1 MRRTDR
7 DPLPSSPGPKAGRGL
22 ALVTRLAA
30 LALAASAPALFGSA
44 ARPAHA
50 QGNGAADEGAVE
62 VIEVSGLLDD
72 VLADF
77 IEDSIDT
84 AERRGSL
91 ALVLQTDSHRAV
103 VSDQRLVEL
112 ADRIANSEVPVSMW
126 VGPSGARAT
135 GRVGQLAGA
144 ATDLALAPGSRFG
157 DLGPQ
162 VLPQDR
168 FGTLFGAAHDLL
180 RNSTVGFEAAIELGL
195 AREAP
200 TLGYFVIDLEGFVT
214 TVAGT
219 GEAPV
224 RVPVTPVR
232 FNDLSLTDQVLHT
245 AAAPAVAYLL
255 LLVGGGLIVLEL
267 YTAGVGIAGGV
278 GALSFLM
285 AGYGLGVLPTRGWAL
300 GLLILAFV
308 GYAIDVQA
316 GAPRAWTVIASVC
329 LVAGSLFLFDG
340 TPAPWFTL
348 AAGIGG
354 LGLGMAWAMP
364 IMVRTRFG
372 TPTIGRE
379 WMIGE
384 MGTARDDIAPEG
396 VVTVRDAP
404 WRARANRATPIP
416 AGDPVR
422 VVAID
427 GLLLEVEPA
436 EGGARD
442 YRDRARS

>member
-1 MRRTDR
+1 M
-7 DPLPSSPGPKAGRGL
+7 
-22 ALVTRLAA
+22 AA
-30 LALAASAPALFGSA
+30 AAVMFGAPE
-44 ARPAHA
+44 RPARA
-50 QGNGAADEGAVE
+50 QNGGEAEAAEPTVE

-77 IEDSIDT
+77 IEDSIAG
-84 AERRGSL
+84 AERRGAL
-91 ALVLQTDSHRAV
+91 GLVLQTDSHQAV
-103 VSDQRLVEL
+103 VSDQRLEEL
-112 ADRIANSEVPVSMW
+112 AVRIAEADVPVSMW

-135 GRVGQLAGA
+135 GRVGQLAGVVA
-144 ATDLALAPGSRFG
+144 DLALAPGSRLG
-157 DLGPQ
+157 DLGDQ
-162 VLPQDR
+162 VLPQAR
-168 FGTLFGAAHDLL
+168 FGVLFGDAHDLL
-180 RNSTVGFEAAIELGL
+180 RDDTVGFEAAIELGL

-200 TLGYFVIDLEGFVT
+200 TLGYFVIDIDGFVT

-219 GEAPV
+219 GDNAV
-224 RVPVTPVR
+224 RVPETPVR
-232 FNDLSLTDQVLHT
+232 FNDLSLADQVLHT

-255 LLVGGGLIVLEL
+255 LLLGGGLIVLEL

-285 AGYGLGVLPTRGWAL
+285 SGYGLGALPARGWAV
-300 GLLILAFV
+300 GLLVLAFV

-316 GAPRAWTVIASVC
+316 GAPRTWTVIASVC
-329 LVAGSLFLFDG
+329 LVVGSLFLFDG

-348 AAGIGG
+348 IAGIGG

-364 IMVRTRFG
+364 IMVRSRFG

-384 MGTARDDIAPEG
+384 MGTARGDIAPEG
-396 VVTVRDAP
+396 VVIIRDAP
-404 WRARANRATPIP
+404 WRARVNRATPIP

-427 GLLLEVEPA
+427 GLMLEVEPD

-442 YRDRARS
+442 YRDQARS

>member
-7 DPLPSSPGPKAGRGL
+7 DPFPSSPGPRARRGL
-22 ALVTRLAA
+22 TLVTGLAA
-30 LALAASAPALFGSA
+30 LALAAAATLFGGLE
-44 ARPAHA
+44 RPARA
-50 QGNGAADEGAVE
+50 QGDDAPEKAAVE

-72 VLADF
+72 VMADF

-84 AERRGSL
+84 AERRGSIG
-91 ALVLQTDSHRAV
+91 LVLQTDSHKAV
-103 VSDQRLVEL
+103 VSDRRLAEL
-112 ADRIANSEVPVSMW
+112 ADRIAGAEVPVSMW
-126 VGPSGARAT
+126 VGPSGARAS

-144 ATDLALAPGSRFG
+144 AADLALAPGSRFG
-157 DLGPQ
+157 NLGEQ
-162 VLPQDR
+162 VLPRDR
-168 FGTLFGAAHDLL
+168 FGTLFGDAYDLL
-180 RNSTVGFEAAIELGL
+180 RDATVGFEAAIELGL

-200 TLGYFVIDLEGFVT
+200 TLGYFVLGLEGFEY
-214 TVAGT
+214 TVEGT

-232 FNDLSLTDQVLHT
+232 FNDLSLADQLLHT
-245 AAAPAVAYLL
+245 VAAPAVAYLL

-278 GALSFLM
+278 GALSFLG
-285 AGYGLGVLPTRGWAL
+285 AGYGLGVLPTRGWAV

-316 GAPRAWTVIASVC
+316 GAPRTWTVIASVC
-329 LVAGSLFLFDG
+329 LVVGSLFLFDG

-364 IMVRTRFG
+364 IMVRSRFG

-396 VVTVRDAP
+396 VVTVREAP
-404 WRARANRATPIP
+404 WRARVNRATPIP

>member
-1 MRRTDR
+1 MT
-7 DPLPSSPGPKAGRGL
+7 GL
-22 ALVTRLAA
+22 AAT
-30 LALAASAPALFGSA
+30 ALAAAAVMFGGPE
-44 ARPAHA
+44 RPARA
-50 QGNGAADEGAVE
+50 QGGGAAEPGVE

-77 IEDSIDT
+77 IEDSIAG
-84 AERRGSL
+84 AERRGAL
-91 ALVLQTDSHRAV
+91 GLVLQTDSHRAV
-103 VSDQRLVEL
+103 VSDQRLEEL
-112 ADRIANSEVPVSMW
+112 AVRIAEAEVPVSMW

-135 GRVGQLAGA
+135 GRVGQLAGVA
-144 ATDLALAPGSRFG
+144 ADLALAPGSRLG
-157 DLGPQ
+157 DLGDQ
-162 VLPQDR
+162 VLPRAR
-168 FGTLFGAAHDLL
+168 FGTLFGDAHDLL
-180 RNSTVGFEAAIELGL
+180 RDNTVGFEAALELGL
-195 AREAP
+195 TREAP
-200 TLGYFVIDLEGFVT
+200 TLGYFVIDIDGFVT
-214 TVAGT
+214 TLVGN
-219 GEAPV
+219 GNEPV
-224 RVPVTPVR
+224 RVPETPVR
-232 FNDLSLTDQVLHT
+232 FNDLSLADQVLHT

-255 LLVGGGLIVLEL
+255 FLVGGGLIVLEL

-278 GALSFLM
+278 GAVSFLM
-285 AGYGLGVLPTRGWAL
+285 AGYGLGVLPARGWAV

-348 AAGIGG
+348 VAGIGG

-364 IMVRTRFG
+364 IMVRSRFG

-384 MGTARDDIAPEG
+384 MGTARGDIAPEG
-396 VVTVRDAP
+396 VVIIRDAP
-404 WRARANRATPIP
+404 WRARVNRATPIP

-422 VVAID
+422 VVAIN
-427 GLLLEVEPA
+427 GLMLEVEPD

>member
-1 MRRTDR
+1 MAGAA
-7 DPLPSSPGPKAGRGL
+7 PSLFGGL
-22 ALVTRLAA
+22 AQ
-30 LALAASAPALFGSA
+30 
-44 ARPAHA
+44 PAHA
-50 QGNGAADEGAVE
+50 QGDKAPEDKAPEEAAVDVM
-62 VIEVSGLLDD
+62 EVSGLLDE
-72 VLADF
+72 VLAAE
-77 IEDSIDT
+77 IETAIDRA
-84 AERRGSL
+84 AERGSIG
-91 ALVLQTDSHRAV
+91 LVLQVDSDGAV
-103 VSDQRLVEL
+103 VSDQRMAEL
-112 ADRIANSEVPVSMW
+112 ADRIARSETPVSMW

-135 GRVGQLAGA
+135 GRVGQLAGVVA
-144 ATDLALAPGSRFG
+144 DLALAPGSRIG
-157 DLGPQ
+157 DLGDQ
-162 VLPQDR
+162 VLPRAR
-168 FGTLFGAAHDLL
+168 FGAPFNDAYDLL
-180 RNSTVGFEAAIELGL
+180 RDGTIGFEAAIELEL

-200 TLGYFVIDLEGFVT
+200 TLGYFVIGLEGFET
-214 TVAGT
+214 TIEGT
-219 GEAPV
+219 GDEPV

-232 FNDLSLTDQVLHT
+232 FNDLSLVHQLLHT
-245 AAAPAVAYLL
+245 VAAPAVTYLL
-255 LLVGGGLIVLEL
+255 LLAGGGLIVLEL

-278 GALSFLM
+278 GAVSFLL
-285 AGYGLGVLPTRGWAL
+285 AGYGLGVLPARGWAV

-329 LVAGSLFLFDG
+329 LTVGSLFLFDG

-348 AAGIGG
+348 VAGIGG

-364 IMVRTRFG
+364 IMVRSRFG

-384 MGTARDDIAPEG
+384 LGTARDDISPEG
-396 VVTVRDAP
+396 VVIIRDAP

-416 AGDPVR
+416 TGEPVR

-427 GLLLEVEPA
+427 GLMLEVEPA

>member
-7 DPLPSSPGPKAGRGL
+7 DPFPSSPGPKAGRGL
-22 ALVTRLAA
+22 TLVTGLAA
-30 LALAASAPALFGSA
+30 LALAAAATALFGSA
-44 ARPAHA
+44 AQPAHA
-50 QGNGAADEGAVE
+50 QGNDATEEAAVE

-77 IEDSIDT
+77 IEDSIDA
-84 AERRGSL
+84 AERRGSI

-103 VSDQRLVEL
+103 VSDRRLVEL
-112 ADRIANSEVPVSMW
+112 ADRIAGSEVPVSMW

-157 DLGPQ
+157 DLGQQ
-162 VLPQDR
+162 VLPRDR

-180 RNSTVGFEAAIELGL
+180 RDATVGFEAAIELGL

-214 TVAGT
+214 TVEGT
-219 GEAPV
+219 GEEPV

-285 AGYGLGVLPTRGWAL
+285 AGYGLGVLPTRGWAV

-316 GAPRAWTVIASVC
+316 GAPRAWTVIASVS

-340 TPAPWFTL
+340 TPPPWFTL

-364 IMVRTRFG
+364 IMVRSRFG

-396 VVTVRDAP
+396 VVTVREAP
-404 WRARANRATPIP
+404 WRARVNRATPIP

>member
-1 MRRTDR
+1 
-7 DPLPSSPGPKAGRGL
+7 
-22 ALVTRLAA
+22 
-30 LALAASAPALFGSA
+30 
-44 ARPAHA
+44 
-50 QGNGAADEGAVE
+50 
-62 VIEVSGLLDD
+62 
-72 VLADF
+72 
-77 IEDSIDT
+77 
-84 AERRGSL
+84 
-91 ALVLQTDSHRAV
+91 
-103 VSDQRLVEL
+103 
-112 ADRIANSEVPVSMW
+112 MW
-126 VGPSGARAT
+126 VGPSGARAG

-144 ATDLALAPGSRFG
+144 AADLALAPGSR
-157 DLGPQ
+157 LGNLGEQ
-162 VLPQDR
+162 VLPRDR
-168 FGTLFGAAHDLL
+168 FGTLFGDAYDLL
-180 RNSTVGFEAAIELGL
+180 RDATVGFEAAIELGL

-200 TLGYFVIDLEGFVT
+200 TLGYFVLGLDGFEY
-214 TVAGT
+214 TVEGT

-232 FNDLSLTDQVLHT
+232 FNDLSLADQVLHT
-245 AAAPAVAYLL
+245 VAAPAVAYLL

-278 GALSFLM
+278 GALSFLG
-285 AGYGLGVLPTRGWAL
+285 AGYGLGVLPTRGWAV
-300 GLLILAFV
+300 GLLILAFI

-316 GAPRAWTVIASVC
+316 GAPRTWTVIASVC
-329 LVAGSLFLFDG
+329 LVVGSLFLFDG

-354 LGLGMAWAMP
+354 LGLGMTWAMP
-364 IMVRTRFG
+364 IMVRSRFG

-404 WRARANRATPIP
+404 WRARVNRATPIP

>member
-7 DPLPSSPGPKAGRGL
+7 DPFPSSPGPRARRGL
-22 ALVTRLAA
+22 TLVTGLAA
-30 LALAASAPALFGSA
+30 LALAAAATLFGGLERT
-44 ARPAHA
+44 ARA
-50 QGNGAADEGAVE
+50 QGDDAAEKAAAE

-72 VLADF
+72 VMADF

-84 AERRGSL
+84 AERRGSIG
-91 ALVLQTDSHRAV
+91 LVLQTDSHKAV
-103 VSDQRLVEL
+103 VSDRRLAEL
-112 ADRIANSEVPVSMW
+112 ADRIADAEVPVSMW
-126 VGPSGARAT
+126 IGPSGARAS

-144 ATDLALAPGSRFG
+144 AADLALAPGSRFG
-157 DLGPQ
+157 NLGEQ
-162 VLPQDR
+162 VLPRDR
-168 FGTLFGAAHDLL
+168 FGTLFGDAYDLL
-180 RNSTVGFEAAIELGL
+180 RDATVGFEAAIELGL

-200 TLGYFVIDLEGFVT
+200 TLGYFVLGLDGFEY
-214 TVAGT
+214 TVEGT

-232 FNDLSLTDQVLHT
+232 FNDLSLADQLLHT
-245 AAAPAVAYLL
+245 VAAPAVAYLL

-278 GALSFLM
+278 GALSFLG
-285 AGYGLGVLPTRGWAL
+285 AGYGLGVLPTRGWAV
-300 GLLILAFV
+300 GLLILAFI

-316 GAPRAWTVIASVC
+316 GAPRTWTVIASVC
-329 LVAGSLFLFDG
+329 LVVGSLFLFDG

-354 LGLGMAWAMP
+354 LGLGMTWAMP
-364 IMVRTRFG
+364 IMVRSRFG

-404 WRARANRATPIP
+404 WRARVNRATPIP

>member
-7 DPLPSSPGPKAGRGL
+7 DPFPSSPGPKARRGL
-22 ALVTRLAA
+22 TLVTGLAA
-30 LALAASAPALFGSA
+30 LALAAAATLFGGLE
-44 ARPAHA
+44 RPARA
-50 QGNGAADEGAVE
+50 QGDDAAEKAAVE

-72 VLADF
+72 VMADF

-84 AERRGSL
+84 AERRGSIG
-91 ALVLQTDSHRAV
+91 LVLQTDSHKAV
-103 VSDQRLVEL
+103 VSDRRLAEL
-112 ADRIANSEVPVSMW
+112 ADRIAGAEVPVSMW
-126 VGPSGARAT
+126 VGPSGARAS

-144 ATDLALAPGSRFG
+144 AADLAIAPGSRFG
-157 DLGPQ
+157 NLGEQ
-162 VLPQDR
+162 VLPRDR
-168 FGTLFGAAHDLL
+168 FGTLFGDDYDLL
-180 RNSTVGFEAAIELGL
+180 RDATVGFEAAIELGL

-200 TLGYFVIDLEGFVT
+200 TLGYFVLGLDGFEY
-214 TVAGT
+214 TVEGT

-232 FNDLSLTDQVLHT
+232 FNDLSLADQLLHT
-245 AAAPAVAYLL
+245 VAAPAVAYLL

-278 GALSFLM
+278 GALSFLG
-285 AGYGLGVLPTRGWAL
+285 AGYGLGVLPTRGWAV
-300 GLLILAFV
+300 GLLILAFI

-316 GAPRAWTVIASVC
+316 GAPRTWTVIASVC
-329 LVAGSLFLFDG
+329 LVVGSLFLFDG

-364 IMVRTRFG
+364 IMVRSRFG

-404 WRARANRATPIP
+404 WRARVNRATPIP

>member
-7 DPLPSSPGPKAGRGL
+7 DPFPSSPGPRAGRGL
-22 ALVTRLAA
+22 TLVTGLAA
-30 LALAASAPALFGSA
+30 LALVAAAVALFGA
-44 ARPAHA
+44 ADRPAHA
-50 QGNGAADEGAVE
+50 QGNEAPEEAAVE

-77 IEDSIDT
+77 IEDSIDA
-84 AERRGSL
+84 AERRGSI

-103 VSDQRLVEL
+103 VSDRRLVEL
-112 ADRIANSEVPVSMW
+112 ADRIAGSEVPVSMW

-157 DLGPQ
+157 DLGQQ

-168 FGTLFGAAHDLL
+168 FGTLFGDAHDLL
-180 RNSTVGFEAAIELGL
+180 RDATVGFEAAIELGL

-219 GEAPV
+219 GEEPV

-232 FNDLSLTDQVLHT
+232 FNDLSLADQILHT

-285 AGYGLGVLPTRGWAL
+285 AGYGLGVLPTRGWAV

-340 TPAPWFTL
+340 TPPPWFTL

-364 IMVRTRFG
+364 IMVRSRFG
-372 TPTIGRE
+372 TPTIGRD

-396 VVTVRDAP
+396 VVTVLDAP
-404 WRARANRATPIP
+404 WRARVNRATPIP